1 MAFETFIGWRYLFR
15 RGRRRSV
22 VSLFALALVIAAVG
36 AFFFLR
42 VTQLSH
48 PGEMA
53 PISPVLAVLFGALFA
68 IVFGLLLFFSVFT
81 TVAIVGVMIGVSALL
96 VVLSV
101 TSGFQEEFKDKV
113 LGVNGHVIVMK
124 WGADFK
130 EYRDIEKQLLAK
142 PGVTGVAPVIFD
154 EMQAAH
160 GTTQSS
166 ILLQGIDPGE
176 SGRVLSV
183 NGQMIEGSIEAL
195 ERNDGGIVI
204 GTSLAKK
211 LHVKM
216 GDTIKIMSKLSSI
229 DTSMLGKG
237 GARLPKSGDFKIV
250 GLFHAGFE
258 EYDSRLIYLNLAD
271 AQHLMGR
278 GNVVSG
284 VYIKLRDADS
294 APMFAKSLEKTLK
307 APYRIIDWA
316 ELNHNLFTA
325 LKLQKFV
332 ISLFLTIIIIVA
344 AFNIVASLT
353 MIVLSKRKEIAILK
367 SMGASSGGVARVF
380 QVAGLTIGA
389 VGVLSGIG
397 FGLLMCEVASRYR
410 YPLDP
415 KIYLISQLPVHVRL
429 FEVALTAGVTLI
441 ICLLATIY
449 PALKA
454 SDLQPVEGLR
464 YD

>member
-1 MAFETFIGWRYLFR
+1 MKLTR
-15 RGRRRSV
+15 
-22 VSLFALALVIAAVG
+22 AA
-36 AFFFLR
+36 
-42 VTQLSH
+42 H
-48 PGEMA
+48 PGQMA
-53 PISPVLAVLFGALFA
+53 PITPVIAVIFGALFV

-81 TVAIVGVMIGVSALL
+81 SVAIVGVMIGVSALL

-113 LGVNGHVIVMK
+113 LGVNGHIIVMK

-130 EYRDIEKQLLAK
+130 DYRELEDRLAK
-142 PGVTGVAPVIFD
+142 MDGVAGVAPVIFD

-160 GTTQSS
+160 GATQSS
-166 ILLQGIDPGE
+166 IYLQGIDPSE
-176 SGRVLSV
+176 AGRVLSV
-183 NGQMIEGSIEAL
+183 NAQMIEGKVGDLAKA
-195 ERNDGGIVI
+195 DGGAII

-211 LHVKM
+211 MHVKL
-216 GDTIKIMSKLSSI
+216 GDSIRVMSKLSSI

-237 GARLPKSGDFKIV
+237 ARLPKSGDYKIV
-250 GLFHAGFE
+250 GFFHAGFE
-258 EYDSRLIYLNLAD
+258 EYDSRLVYVNLAD
-271 AQHLMGR
+271 AQKLEGHGD
-278 GNVVSG
+278 VVSG
-284 VYIKLRDADS
+284 VYIKLHDAER
-294 APMFAKSLEKTLK
+294 APAFARSLEKTLK
-307 APYRIIDWA
+307 APYRIIDWN

-367 SMGASSGGVARVF
+367 SMGASKGGVARVF

-389 VGVLSGIG
+389 FGVLCGIG
-397 FGLLMCEVASRYR
+397 FGLLMCAVASRYQ

-415 KIYLISQLPVHVRL
+415 KIYLISQLPVHVRMT
-429 FEVALTAGVTLI
+429 EVAITAGVTLA

-464 YD
+464 YE

>member
-1 MAFETFIGWRYLFR
+1 
-15 RGRRRSV
+15 
-22 VSLFALALVIAAVG
+22 VI
-36 AFFFLR
+36 
-42 VTQLSH
+42 
-48 PGEMA
+48 
-53 PISPVLAVLFGALFA
+53 FGALFA

-130 EYRDIEKQLLAK
+130 EFRDIEQKLLAM

-166 ILLQGIDPGE
+166 ILLQGIDPSE

-183 NGQMIEGSIEAL
+183 NGQMIEGSIDAL
-195 ERNDGGIVI
+195 EQKDGGIVI

-229 DTSMLGKG
+229 DTSLLGK
-237 GARLPKSGDFKIV
+237 GARLPKSGDYKIV

-284 VYIKLRDADS
+284 VYIKLRDADT
-294 APMFAKSLEKTLK
+294 APAFAKSLEKTLK

-325 LKLQKFV
+325 LKLQKFI

-367 SMGASSGGVARVF
+367 SMGASAGGVARVF

-389 VGVLSGIG
+389 VGVTSGIG
-397 FGLLMCEVASRYR
+397 FGLLMCGVAGRYR

-429 FEVALTAGVTLI
+429 LEVALTAGITLV
-441 ICLLATIY
+441 ICLVATIY

-454 SDLQPVEGLR
+454 SELQPVEGLR
-464 YD
+464 YE

>member
-1 MAFETFIGWRYLFR
+1 MTAIGGLLFLHLT
-15 RGRRRSV
+15 GTVLHKASG
-22 VSLFALALVIAAVG
+22 S
-36 AFFFLR
+36 
-42 VTQLSH
+42 
-48 PGEMA
+48 PPPMA
-53 PISPVLAVLFGALFA
+53 PVTPVLAVIFGALFV

-81 TVAIVGVMIGVSALL
+81 SVAIVGVMIGVSALL

-130 EYRDIEKQLLAK
+130 DYRELEKKLSAMDE
-142 PGVTGVAPVIFD
+142 VAGVAPVIFD

-160 GTTQSS
+160 QATQSS
-166 ILLQGIDPGE
+166 IYLQGIDPSE
-176 SGRVLSV
+176 AGRVLSV
-183 NGQMIEGSIEAL
+183 NAQMIEGQVADL
-195 ERNDGGIVI
+195 DKNDGSALI

-211 LHVKM
+211 LHVKV
-216 GDTIKIMSKLSSI
+216 GDTIKVMSKLSTI
-229 DTSMLGKG
+229 DTSLIGKN
-237 GARLPKSGDFKIV
+237 ARLPKSGDFKVV

-258 EYDSRLIYLNLAD
+258 EYDSRLVYVNLAD
-271 AQHLMGR
+271 AQKLEGHGD
-278 GNVVSG
+278 VVSG
-284 VYIKLRDADS
+284 VYIKLKDADK
-294 APMFAKSLEKTLK
+294 APAFAKYLEKTLK

-367 SMGASSGGVARVF
+367 SMGASAGGVARVF

-389 VGVLSGIG
+389 FGVLCGIG
-397 FGLLMCEVASRYR
+397 FGLLMCAVASRYR

-429 FEVALTAGVTLI
+429 TEVGITAGVTLL

-464 YD
+464 YE